1 MKIYR
6 KKYDIQKILFKK
18 INYTSK
24 IITYTNPYSRLDKK
38 TNANISNNTNISR
51 NINSTYIKDKS
62 KKLNC
67 DDDTFN
73 YDDDEINNEDDN
85 GYIIL
90 PDIDP
95 PNCKSPNCS
104 YLLDIYGEPF
114 KDYNKTKYKRD
125 ILYYN
130 YTLKTNGDEEDV
142 DTLIKLIL
150 EEINDIQ
157 DKIENQ
163 IKINKE
169 VLDYDDDAKECYE
182 KLFDDNNDD
191 NKDDKK
197 TLKDFR
203 EKINYYSLTTAT
215 INNELLKNNFD
226 ITI

>member
-1 MKIYR
+1 MKIYN
-6 KKYDIQKILFKK
+6 KNYDIRKLLLKK

-24 IITYTNPYSRLDKK
+24 IITYANPYSRLDKK
-38 TNANISNNTNISR
+38 TRSIISNNTNISR

-95 PNCKSPNCS
+95 PNCKTPNCS
-104 YLLDIYGEPF
+104 YLLNSLGEPF
-114 KDYNKTKYKRD
+114 KDKDKTKYKRD

-150 EEINDIQ
+150 EEINEIQ
-157 DKIENQ
+157 VLIEKQ
-163 IKINKE
+163 IIFKKDVDN
-169 VLDYDDDAKECYE
+169 DDDAKDRY
-182 KLFDDNNDD
+182 DNLITSIDSN
-191 NKDDKK
+191 NVDKK
-197 TLKDFR
+197 LIDNF
-203 EKINYYSLTTAT
+203 EKKLDDYSLITTLL
-215 INNELLKNNFD
+215 NNTLHENKFE
-226 ITI
+226 III